1 MQSVAQETSSRGR
14 AMSTS
19 INAENLMPGEHL
31 VTPRRGY
38 THHGIYAGNGR
49 VIHYA
54 GLSRSLRRG
63 PVEEV
68 TLHAFAHGHEVWVK
82 PEPHA
87 RFAGPEVV
95 RRATSRLGENRYRL
109 TTNNCEHF
117 CSWCYCNESRSE
129 QIDGWIGWLR
139 RMGLASYRSLHD
151 GERVHAVVPA

>member
-1 MQSVAQETSSRGR
+1 
-14 AMSTS
+14 MSIPIDATT
-19 INAENLMPGEHL
+19 LMPGEHL

-38 THHGIYAGNGR
+38 THHGIYAGNGK

-54 GLSRSLRRG
+54 GLSRSLRGG

-68 TLHAFAHGHEVWVK
+68 TLDAFAHGHEVWVK

-95 RRATSRLGENRYRL
+95 RRAASRLGENRYRL

-129 QIDGWIGWLR
+129 QIDGWMAWLQRMVGSGNGPR
-139 RMGLASYRSLHD
+139 RDADRRGTVALA
-151 GERVHAVVPA
+151 